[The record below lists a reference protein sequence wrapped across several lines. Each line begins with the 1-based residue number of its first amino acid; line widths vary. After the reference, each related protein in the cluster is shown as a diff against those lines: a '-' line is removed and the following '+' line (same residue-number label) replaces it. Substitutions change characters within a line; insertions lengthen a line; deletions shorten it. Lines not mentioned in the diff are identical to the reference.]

1 MASSPEVTDKPT
13 TTSIHR
19 YESAAKFLGIPVGSL
34 YALVHEKRIDHVR
47 LGARTV
53 LFEQHA
59 LEAFLKAHRV
69 PAAVQK

>member
-1 MASSPEVTDKPT
+1 MATSPEATDKPT
-13 TTSIHR
+13 STIIHR

-34 YALVHEKRIDHVR
+34 YSLVHHKRIDHVR

-59 LEAFLKAHRV
+59 LEAFLKSHRV